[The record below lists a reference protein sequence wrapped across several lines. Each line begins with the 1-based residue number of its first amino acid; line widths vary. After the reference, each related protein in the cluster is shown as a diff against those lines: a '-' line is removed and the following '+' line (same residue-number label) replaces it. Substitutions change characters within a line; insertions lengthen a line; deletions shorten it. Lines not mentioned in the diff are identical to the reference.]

1 MGVSAVCITINTSYA
16 LDSAV
21 VGNVNVAK
29 RLPTFK
35 ADVEPVTDG
44 RMEYIL
50 MVIIQMPMKPE
61 NLSRSY
67 QPLIL
72 VSPGRVMN
80 VVMSFLARKVAVDH
94 AIDGVVVSARVDGN
108 LVWVQMQVMMVST
121 GRKIGNV
128 VERQY
133 LPRRPDVG
141 NAMAGVEARE
151 WQQRNHHQN

>member
-1 MGVSAVCITINTSYA
+1 M
-16 LDSAV
+16 
-21 VGNVNVAK
+21 AK

-72 VSPGRVMN
+72 VSHGRVMN
-80 VVMSFLARKVAVDH
+80 VAMSFLARKVAVDH
-94 AIDGVVVSARVDGN
+94 VIDGVVVSARVDGN
-108 LVWVQMQVMMVST
+108 LVWVQMLVRMVST
-121 GRKIGNV
+121 GRKSGNV

-151 WQQRNHHQN
+151 WQRQQRNHHQN